1 MRKQTSI
8 PALRSHSPDDLL
20 LRLQISSAFTAKH
33 KRTDSVR
40 DNKPAL
46 LLASDYSNASSTPS
60 NICKAADGSAYLG
73 LSRVSKSPQP
83 RITSS
88 SVMKLISRDT
98 APFQPAPSQSQFEA
112 ENAKEKAHL
121 LWAKGTARRAKL
133 AVIPKQNLLKGTEG
147 IKPLADLYESFKS
160 IVELVTT
167 T

>member
-40 DNKPAL
+40 DNKPPL

-60 NICKAADGSAYLG
+60 NSYKATAYLG

-88 SVMKLISRDT
+88 SVMKLISRET